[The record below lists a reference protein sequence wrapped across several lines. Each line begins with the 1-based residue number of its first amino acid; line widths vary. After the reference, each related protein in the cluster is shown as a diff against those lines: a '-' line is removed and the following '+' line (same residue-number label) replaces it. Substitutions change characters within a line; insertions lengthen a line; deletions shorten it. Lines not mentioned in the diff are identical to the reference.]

1 MNRSPQIDQYMNF
14 SHPMTTYSCRFEC
27 PQDVTQFI
35 LLAYTNGVKVF
46 VHKLNQAGVLDV
58 SELLLKYLLPDTHVE
73 FNSPADLETLRNVL
87 RMGVDLH
94 VGLQTLRPLMLSRN
108 TLERDYDLI

>member
-46 VHKLNQAGVLDV
+46 VHKLNQAEVKDSGG
-58 SELLLKYLLPDTHVE
+58 SFYLLPDTYVE

-87 RMGVDLH
+87 RTGIDLH
-94 VGLQTLRPLMLSRN
+94 VGLQTLRPFMLSHN

>member
-1 MNRSPQIDQYMNF
+1 MNRSPQIDEYMDF
-14 SHPMTTYSCRFEC
+14 THPMTTYSCRFEC

-46 VHKLNQAGVLDV
+46 VHKLNQAEVKDSGGSL
-58 SELLLKYLLPDTHVE
+58 YYLPDNVE

-87 RMGVDLH
+87 RVGIDLH
-94 VGLQTLRPLMLSRN
+94 VGLQTLKPLLLSHN
-108 TLERDYDLI
+108 PLERDYNLI